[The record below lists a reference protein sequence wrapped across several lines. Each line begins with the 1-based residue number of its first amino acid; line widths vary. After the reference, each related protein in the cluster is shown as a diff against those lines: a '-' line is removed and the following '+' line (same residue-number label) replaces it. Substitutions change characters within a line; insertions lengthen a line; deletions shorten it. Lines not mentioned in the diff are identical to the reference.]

1 MSASISRLSSR
12 MAASAALMIALGST
26 ALVPNTAQAQL
37 AGMPTRDGVPTLAP
51 LIEKVVPAVVNVS
64 VKSKEEA
71 QDNPLL
77 KDPML
82 RRFFD
87 MPDRPN
93 QRERDNVR
101 RSVGSGIIVNAKKGY
116 ILSNHH
122 VVDNATEITVKLKD
136 GREFTAKK
144 VGSDEATDV
153 ALLQVDAKDLSELPI
168 GDSNKLMVGDFVVAV
183 GNPFGL
189 GQTVT
194 SGIVSA
200 MSRSGLNIE
209 GYEDFIQTDAAI
221 NPGNSGGPLI
231 NLKGEMV
238 GMNTAI
244 VGGNG
249 GGNVGIGFAVPT
261 SIVSN
266 VMEQLIQ
273 YGEVRRG
280 RIGIQISDLTA
291 DLAKNLGIEQ
301 SEGAVIQRVEKD
313 SPGEKAGLKAGDVAI
328 VLEGKPV
335 KGSGDLRNRVG
346 LVRVGTTITLT
357 VIRDGQKRDFKVK
370 LEKLPETKE
379 VAAIEERE
387 ALEGARFSNP
397 ESGEGSGIVVRE
409 VQRSS
414 PAWQAGLRERDIVL
428 AVNRKAIKNVDEFEK
443 ALKAGGRQ
451 VALSV
456 KRGNED
462 LFLIIQ

>member
-414 PAWQAGLRERDIVL
+414 PAWQAGLRERDVVL

>member
-1 MSASISRLSSR
+1 

-37 AGMPTRDGVPTLAP
+37 AGMSTRDGVPTLAP

-414 PAWQAGLRERDIVL
+414 PAWQAGLRERDVVL

>member
-1 MSASISRLSSR
+1 MPASVSRFSSRLLATVALATVV
-12 MAASAALMIALGST
+12 AAGTLAPMIAH
-26 ALVPNTAQAQL
+26 AQL
-37 AGMPTRDGVPTLAP
+37 AGIPSRDGVPTLAP

-64 VKSKEEA
+64 VKSKENA
-71 QDNPLL
+71 ADNPLL
-77 KDPML
+77 NDPMF

-87 MPDRPN
+87 VPDRPQ
-93 QRERDNVR
+93 QRER
-101 RSVGSGIIVNAKKGY
+101 RSAGSGIIVDAKKGY
-116 ILSNHH
+116 ILTNHH
-122 VVDNATEITVKLKD
+122 VVDDATEISIRLKD
-136 GREFTAKK
+136 NREFTAKK

-153 ALLQVDAKDLSELPI
+153 ALLQIDAKNLVDLPI
-168 GDSNKLMVGDFVVAV
+168 GDSAKMQVGDFVVAV

-200 MSRSGLNIE
+200 MGRSGLNIE

-244 VGGNG
+244 IGGNG

-266 VMEQLIQ
+266 VMDQLIQ
-273 YGEVRRG
+273 FGEVRRG
-280 RIGIQISDLTA
+280 RIGVVISDLTPE
-291 DLAKNLGIEQ
+291 LAKNLGVDQ
-301 SEGAVIQRVEKD
+301 NEGAVIQRVEKE
-313 SPGEKAGLKAGDVAI
+313 SPGDKAGLKAGDVAI
-328 VLEGKPV
+328 SLDGKAL

-346 LVRVGTTITLT
+346 MAQVGKGVTLT
-357 VIRDGQKRDFKVK
+357 IIRDGQKKDVKVT
-370 LEKLPETKE
+370 LEKAPEKQE

-387 ALEGARFSNP
+387 TLEGASFANP
-397 ESGEGSGIVVRE
+397 EAGDNTKGVVVKQ
-409 VQRSS
+409 VQRGS
-414 PAWQAGLRERDIVL
+414 PAWQANLRVRDVII
-428 AVNRKAIKNVDEFEK
+428 AVNRKAVNDVDEFEK
-443 ALKAGGRQ
+443 ALKDGGRQ

-456 KRGNED
+456 KRGDED
-462 LFLIIQ
+462 LFLIVQ

>member
-1 MSASISRLSSR
+1 

-414 PAWQAGLRERDIVL
+414 PAWQAGLRERDVVL